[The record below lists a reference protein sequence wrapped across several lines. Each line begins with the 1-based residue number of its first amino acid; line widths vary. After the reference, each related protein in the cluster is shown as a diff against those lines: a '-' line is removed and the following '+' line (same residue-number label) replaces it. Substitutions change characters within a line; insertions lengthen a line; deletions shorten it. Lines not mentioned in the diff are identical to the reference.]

1 MPDNK
6 NDKGQRDRSRVAA
19 DQDFEINYLV
29 EKTGASR
36 EEIEQAIKEVGNSR
50 EKVEAFLKNKNN
62 R

>member
-6 NDKGQRDRSRVAA
+6 KDKGQRDRSRVAA

-36 EEIEQAIKEVGNSR
+36 EEIERAIKEVGNSR
-50 EKVEAFLKNKNN
+50 EKVEVFIKKNSK